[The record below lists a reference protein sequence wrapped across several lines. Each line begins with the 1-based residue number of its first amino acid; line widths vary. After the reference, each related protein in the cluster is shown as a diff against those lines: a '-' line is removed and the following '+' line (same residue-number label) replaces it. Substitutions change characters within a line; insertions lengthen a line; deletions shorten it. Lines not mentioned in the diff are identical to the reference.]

1 MLTNY
6 FSLLS
11 QSVEAD
17 GSVLSTVKL
26 NPDCEVYKGHFPGNP
41 VSPGVCNLQ
50 MLKECVEHYTNEKLT
65 IVSIKQCRYSA
76 LITPLKQSVLQFR
89 ATIEK
94 AEEGYTVAGTVS
106 DSEATYIEIKFQL
119 KAAL

>member
-6 FSLLS
+6 FSLLA

-26 NPDCEVYKGHFPGNP
+26 NPQCSVYEGHFPGNP

-50 MLKECVEHYTNEKLT
+50 MLKECVEHYTNRKLT
-65 IVSIKQCRYSA
+65 IKAIKQCRYSA
-76 LITPLKQSVLQFR
+76 LITPLKQSVLKY
-89 ATIEK
+89 K
-94 AEEGYTVAGTVS
+94 AVIDEAEGAFSVAGTVF
-106 DSEATYIEIKFQL
+106 DDDNTYIDIKFQL
-119 KAAL
+119 N